1 MAYIPDADVSSDM
14 LAAQFTSSFSTY
26 HTLVDNHVNELAE
39 GEQVETS
46 DIATD
51 TGTGY
56 VTNKFLRRY
65 CKYWFCM
72 MLFLDKMGINDTSLA
87 DEEKY
92 KVKYDQYKELVN
104 DMKNRI
110 TVEVLTN
117 EIASRMSKSETR
129 NLYRG

>member
-1 MAYIPDADVSSDM
+1 MAYIPNADVSTDM
-14 LAAQFTSSFSTY
+14 LASQFTSSFSTY
-26 HTLVDNHVNELAE
+26 HTLVDNHINELAD

-51 TGTGY
+51 DDGY
-56 VTNKFLRRY
+56 VENKFLRRY

>member
-1 MAYIPDADVSSDM
+1 MAYIPDADVSTDM

-26 HTLVDNHVNELAE
+26 HTLVDNHINELAE

-51 TGTGY
+51 DGGY
-56 VTNKFLRRY
+56 VENKFLRRY

-129 NLYRG
+129 NIYRG

>member
-1 MAYIPDADVSSDM
+1 MAYIPDTDVSTDM

-26 HTLVDNHVNELAE
+26 HTLVDNHINELAE

-51 TGTGY
+51 DNGY
-56 VTNKFLRRY
+56 VENKFLRRY

-72 MLFLDKMGINDTSLA
+72 MLFLDKMGINDNSLA

>member
-1 MAYIPDADVSSDM
+1 MAYIPDTDVSTDM
-14 LAAQFTSSFSTY
+14 LAAQFTGSFSTY

-87 DEEKY
+87 DDEKY

>member
-1 MAYIPDADVSSDM
+1 MAYIPDADVSTDM

-26 HTLVDNHVNELAE
+26 HTLVDNHINELAE

>member
-1 MAYIPDADVSSDM
+1 
-14 LAAQFTSSFSTY
+14 
-26 HTLVDNHVNELAE
+26 
-39 GEQVETS
+39 
-46 DIATD
+46 
-51 TGTGY
+51 
-56 VTNKFLRRY
+56 
-65 CKYWFCM
+65 M